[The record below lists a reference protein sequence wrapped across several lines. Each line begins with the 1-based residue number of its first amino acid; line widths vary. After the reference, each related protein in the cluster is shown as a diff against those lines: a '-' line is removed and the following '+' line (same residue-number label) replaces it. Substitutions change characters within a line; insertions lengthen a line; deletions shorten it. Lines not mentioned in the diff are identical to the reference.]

1 MLRHKYIY
9 TYTSP
14 LLIRPNLLSIA
25 RGPSLPELRLWK
37 SLTISLVL
45 SNSLSSVLYYI
56 RSRTRL
62 PFYYIRYLSRPY
74 SLLESSISLT
84 SCSSSLLIIIGG
96 AGSYTYLGN
105 GSFSVFLRYLGWKT
119 FLIFIIGYSSNR

>member
-1 MLRHKYIY
+1 MLRYKYIH
-9 TYTSP
+9 TYTS
-14 LLIRPNLLSIA
+14 LLLVRPNLLPIA

-37 SLTISLVL
+37 LLTISLVL
-45 SNSLSSVLYYI
+45 SNSLSSALYYI

-84 SCSSSLLIIIGG
+84 SCSSSLSTIIGG
-96 AGSYTYLGN
+96 AGCYTCPGN
-105 GSFSVFLRYLGWKT
+105 RSFGVFLRYLGWKT
-119 FLIFIIGYSSNR
+119 FLIFIVGYSSNR